1 MELGTLVASC
11 SVFVL
16 AYALWVWWCDGRTW
30 KPFCRRVCQ
39 RIRSALGVVSHE
51 EMSVVQNHFL
61 QREQQWEARVT
72 RLENTTRTS
81 NHQQYVS
88 HDIERRLTQLELAEA
103 QVKAPET
110 WPVQQPK
117 SLVRFGVLVTISDAL
132 WSQLGTQSANEIEDH
147 FIESMIQGPFCP
159 VCLKRLV
166 GRDRS
171 KPAEIPSQC
180 RHCGA
185 GWNDQGTLGF
195 PCSSIELK
203 RQVYDQLDQEY
214 RVS

>member
-1 MELGTLVASC
+1 MDLGTLLAGG

-30 KPFCRRVCQ
+30 KPFCLRVSQ
-39 RIRSALGVVSHE
+39 RIRSSLGVVSRE
-51 EMSVVQNHFL
+51 EMSVVQKNFL
-61 QREQQWEARVT
+61 EREQQWEARVT
-72 RLENTTRTS
+72 KLENTIRTS
-81 NHQQYVS
+81 HQQQYVS
-88 HDIERRLTQLELAEA
+88 QDIERRLTQLELSGAPA
-103 QVKAPET
+103 KARES

-132 WSQLGTQSANEIEDH
+132 WSHLGTERVDEIEDH
-147 FIESMIQGPFCP
+147 FIESLIQGPFCP

-166 GRDRS
+166 ARDRS
-171 KPAEIPSQC
+171 KPAEVPTQC

-185 GWNDQGTLGF
+185 AWNDQGALGF

-203 RQVYDQLDQEY
+203 RQVYDRLDQEY
-214 RVS
+214 RVG

>member
-1 MELGTLVASC
+1 MELGALVASC

-30 KPFCRRVCQ
+30 RPFCRRVCQ

-51 EMSVVQNHFL
+51 EMSAVQNHFL
-61 QREQQWEARVT
+61 EREQQWEARVT
-72 RLENTTRTS
+72 RLENITRTS
-81 NHQQYVS
+81 SHQQYVS
-88 HDIERRLTQLELAEA
+88 QDIERRLTQLEVAEA
-103 QVKAPET
+103 PVKAPET

-117 SLVRFGVLVTISDAL
+117 SLVRFGVLMTISDAL
-132 WSQLGTQSANEIEDH
+132 WSQLGTQRANEIEDH
-147 FIESMIQGPFCP
+147 FIESIIQGPFCP

-166 GRDRS
+166 GRDHS
-171 KPAEIPSQC
+171 KPAEVPNQC

-185 GWNDQGTLGF
+185 GWNDQGALSF

-214 RVS
+214 RVG